1 MDRLTIRRCCDV
13 TREAGNR
20 IGGRKYDKGVSKRQ
34 RQTKSGMGGK
44 MELLLSPKT
53 GEVMEGTGMIE
64 IVDAIRTLTIV
75 LALGV
80 LALVIA
86 ILSGRKR

>member
-1 MDRLTIRRCCDV
+1 
-13 TREAGNR
+13 
-20 IGGRKYDKGVSKRQ
+20 
-34 RQTKSGMGGK
+34 